1 MDFADL
7 FIVTLLP
14 VILLCVLI
22 ILNDGLFLARNP
34 WGIGLKISEE
44 FEERERKVGK
54 FFAPK
59 LLWVSCA
66 LLFLLFIFKDDHFL
80 ITLIGWLGA
89 IATFIIPIVVKL
101 KKLLTDLVKSIFV
114 SLSFY
119 TKLDFFNLKIN
130 LNWYII
136 L

>member
-80 ITLIGWLGA
+80 ITLIDSNWLVGSNSYIYYSDSREA
-89 IATFIIPIVVKL
+89 KKTF
-101 KKLLTDLVKSIFV
+101 D
-114 SLSFY
+114 
-119 TKLDFFNLKIN
+119 
-130 LNWYII
+130 
-136 L
+136 